1 MGQLMVGS
9 SASSFTQVGGPEFL
23 LDADETERFGDLN
36 RDGVIDLVPEFDTY
50 VHYKFDLD
58 ELLKAGGTEVDGTIY
73 VNFHRLAFYS
83 SDVTVFDNIHVYDS
97 TERRVVGDANL
108 DGVFNSRDLVLVF
121 QANEYEDDV
130 DGNSS
135 WSEGDWNGDGDFTSA
150 DLVEAFRAAT
160 YTNAS
165 LPAGNLDSLFDR
177 ERAGRRSIV
186 RHAAAAID
194 SLLGDD
200 EFLI

>member
-1 MGQLMVGS
+1 MFS
-9 SASSFTQVGGPEFL
+9 C
-23 LDADETERFGDLN
+23 
-36 RDGVIDLVPEFDTY
+36 
-50 VHYKFDLD
+50 
-58 ELLKAGGTEVDGTIY
+58 
-73 VNFHRLAFYS
+73 LAFYS

-97 TERRVVGDANL
+97 TEDRVVGDANL

-165 LPAGNLDSLFDR
+165 SPAGNLDSLFDR
-177 ERAGRRSIV
+177 ERVDRRSIV

-200 EFLI
+200 EFVI